1 MNNVQLLG
9 RLTKDFELSYQSK
22 TGLAIAKSSL
32 AINRINKDGADFINI
47 VAFGKQAESLAQYT
61 KKGDRLLINDGSINT
76 GSYENKEGKKVY
88 TTDIIINR
96 FSFIEQSEKTQKSE
110 K

>member
-9 RLTKDFELSYQSK
+9 RLTKDFELSYQQK

-32 AINRINKDGADFINI
+32 AINRFGKKDEADFINI

-61 KKGDRLLINDGSINT
+61 KKGDRLLINNGSINT

-88 TTDIIINR
+88 TTDIIINS
-96 FSFIEQSEKTQKSE
+96 FSFIEYVEKENKN